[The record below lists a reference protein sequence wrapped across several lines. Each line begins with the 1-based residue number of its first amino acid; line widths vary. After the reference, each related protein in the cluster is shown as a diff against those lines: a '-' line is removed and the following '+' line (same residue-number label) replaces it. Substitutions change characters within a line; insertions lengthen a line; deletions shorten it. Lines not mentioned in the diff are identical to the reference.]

1 MEGRWL
7 PGWFGGLL
15 VRFTGSPSNFFG
27 SGKKSRTIVLIFGTC
42 NSKDCRHLQN
52 DQLLWILFY
61 AHVHDTIPKF
71 ISRKPSAVITS
82 GEDKRVMGSPKKHL
96 SMFSSY
102 TCATWTWTS
111 TPELKWVNHTFSIP
125 SWENKREGG
134 ERKRGERGFVAQAS
148 LELFHLSS
156 GYSVCEE

>member
-15 VRFTGSPSNFFG
+15 VRFTGSPSNFFR

-42 NSKDCRHLQN
+42 NSEDRRHLQN
-52 DQLLWILFY
+52 DQLLWILVH

-71 ISRKPSAVITS
+71 ISREPSAVITS
-82 GEDKRVMGSPKKHL
+82 GEDKRVIGSQKKHL
-96 SMFSSY
+96 SMFSSVHLCDVDLNIY
-102 TCATWTWTS
+102 TRTR
-111 TPELKWVNHTFSIP
+111 VNRTFSIP

-134 ERKRGERGFVAQAS
+134 ERKRGERGFVAQAG